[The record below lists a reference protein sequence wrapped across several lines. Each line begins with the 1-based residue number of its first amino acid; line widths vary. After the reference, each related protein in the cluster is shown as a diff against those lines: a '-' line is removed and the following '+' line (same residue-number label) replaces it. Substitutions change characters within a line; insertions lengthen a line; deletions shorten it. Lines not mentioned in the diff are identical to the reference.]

1 MAAINLHYS
10 VKNLGVVVTADSYQ
24 CTKQKI
30 SYKILTS
37 TGISWLFLQTKQGP
51 FFSNMVT
58 SNSYLVHHLATRHI
72 DVTIGSIVNCKI
84 VLYRMSYPYSETM
97 KKVGQWS
104 VNKFVLIEDTARNMP
119 DLQGLMINITSE
131 HQQFSHQNRQLF
143 DQSVL
148 GLLRGVLNM
157 RLHMIS
163 NPQIFK
169 SKDLSILQ
177 QLSHDRADLS
187 ASTVLV
193 TKDRTGLVQYSIA
206 VDIFRPSLYYK
217 VQSVRAARNIYILP
231 FSSDVWVSLVSL
243 LLAITV
249 ALTFILGSETRL
261 PSGIK
266 EQLNKQNN
274 VKALT
279 NSSRALD
286 SDLQPHWD
294 LSEVMLVTF
303 GAVSQQGSYRD
314 PTTSAARTLFITLFV
329 LAVLTYTAYSASV
342 ISLMSSAQP
351 VINTLNGILQ
361 DGSKMGLAL
370 HDNHYYRTQFE
381 SEPNP
386 VSCKLHELEEAPLL
400 FNLQHGFDSVSQGDL
415 AFSADRVEAYTHL
428 HSSQRSVDV
437 LCSIGEIRL
446 LRLMEHGLIARER
459 HRWFPLNPLCQST
472 DSTAGSLFISIAVED
487 ISPALCMLGYAVVI
501 ALILL
506 PIELGM
512 HYCLIQ
518 IKKHYGQL
526 FSGVNIVSWRARV
539 QRNDFKKR
547 TTQKWLHRVWRK
559 LKSLIHIGSTNLPFL
574 H

>member
-303 GAVSQQGSYRD
+303 GAVSQQ
-314 PTTSAARTLFITLFV
+314 
-329 LAVLTYTAYSASV
+329 
-342 ISLMSSAQP
+342 AQP

-437 LCSIGEIRL
+437 LCSIGEIRLIQGLGHQRSFAIRRDSPFASVLNQGL

>member
-266 EQLNKQNN
+266 EQLNKQ
-274 VKALT
+274 VHIEIPPPQQHERSSSPCLSWLYLPTQLTLLVLSLSCPQHSQSSTHSMESFKMAPRWALLSMT
-279 NSSRALD
+279 TIITAHSSK
-286 SDLQPHWD
+286 
-294 LSEVMLVTF
+294 
-303 GAVSQQGSYRD
+303 VSQ
-314 PTTSAARTLFITLFV
+314 
-329 LAVLTYTAYSASV
+329 
-342 ISLMSSAQP
+342 
-351 VINTLNGILQ
+351 ILC
-361 DGSKMGLAL
+361 
-370 HDNHYYRTQFE
+370 
-381 SEPNP
+381 P
-386 VSCKLHELEEAPLL
+386 VSFMSWRKH
-400 FNLQHGFDSVSQGDL
+400 H
-415 AFSADRVEAYTHL
+415 Y
-428 HSSQRSVDV
+428 
-437 LCSIGEIRL
+437 CSTCSMALILSHRL

>member
-157 RLHMIS
+157 
-163 NPQIFK
+163 
-169 SKDLSILQ
+169 
-177 QLSHDRADLS
+177 
-187 ASTVLV
+187 
-193 TKDRTGLVQYSIA
+193 
-206 VDIFRPSLYYK
+206 RPSLYYK

-446 LRLMEHGLIARER
+446 IQGLGHQRSFAIRRDSPFASVLNQGLLRLMEHGLIARER